1 MILPRL
7 YAIVDAATAVRF
19 GWSVPDLAQACLAG
33 GARLLQVRAPQASSG
48 EYLGWCEAIGAEA
61 QRMEALLVVND
72 RPDIAVL
79 TGAAGVHLGQS
90 DIAPRDARSI
100 LASDQI
106 VGWSTHSRSQLDAST
121 RLPLDYVAVG
131 PVFGTTTKAPG
142 VDPVGVELV
151 RYAAGLEPARPVVA
165 IGGITL
171 ERVPS
176 MVEAGATSV
185 AVVSDLLVTG
195 DPEARVKDYV
205 GVLSD
210 AK

>member
-1 MILPRL
+1 
-7 YAIVDAATAVRF
+7 
-19 GWSVPDLAQACLAG
+19 
-33 GARLLQVRAPQASSG
+33 
-48 EYLGWCEAIGAEA
+48 
-61 QRMEALLVVND
+61 
-72 RPDIAVL
+72 
-79 TGAAGVHLGQS
+79 
-90 DIAPRDARSI
+90 
-100 LASDQI
+100 
-106 VGWSTHSRSQLDAST
+106 
-121 RLPLDYVAVG
+121 
-131 PVFGTTTKAPG
+131 VFGTTTKAPG

-205 GVLSD
+205 DALSD